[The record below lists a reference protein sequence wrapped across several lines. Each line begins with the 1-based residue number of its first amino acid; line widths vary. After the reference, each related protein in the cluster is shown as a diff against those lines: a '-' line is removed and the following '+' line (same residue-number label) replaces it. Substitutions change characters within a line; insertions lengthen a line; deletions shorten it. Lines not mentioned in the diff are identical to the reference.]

1 MKKII
6 LFTLICVFSALV
18 FTACGSDQQN
28 VSTSS
33 TASTTVDSG
42 AEILNDYDTKYLKW
56 NAAEWS
62 MATDEEKTECARAY
76 LGYIGDL
83 MSMKVT
89 EADLE
94 ALPDTV
100 EQLNLVFEASKD
112 LSLMEIVQLGLTT
125 D

>member
-6 LFTLICVFSALV
+6 LFTLICVFSAFV
-18 FTACGSDQQN
+18 FTACGGEQPKA
-28 VSTSS
+28 STSS
-33 TASTTVDSG
+33 TASTAGSSG

-100 EQLNLVFEASKD
+100 EQLDLVFDVSKD